1 MRNVFVMCVCVGH
14 WACGGGN
21 DDSGGN
27 SGNLPDISGDYQV
40 MVNWVTGCDGDPG
53 IVEDW
58 AQGPL
63 SIEGSPSNLSFDFGD
78 DMDFSGTV
86 SASGSVWFSGVVTN
100 DSATLD
106 LGFSGTADQT
116 DDQWVVLGELEIVV
130 EDDEFT
136 SNNCSVTSEIEA
148 FELVGVR

>member
-1 MRNVFVMCVCVGH
+1 
-14 WACGGGN
+14 
-21 DDSGGN
+21 
-27 SGNLPDISGDYQV
+27 
-40 MVNWVTGCDGDPG
+40 
-53 IVEDW
+53 
-58 AQGPL
+58 
-63 SIEGSPSNLSFDFGD
+63 
-78 DMDFSGTV
+78 MDFSGSV
-86 SASGSVWFSGVVTN
+86 SASGNVWFSGVVIDDVT
-100 DSATLD
+100 TLD